1 MWREFIFEKDA
12 NSKRHLVMPHLR
24 MGKTYSNL
32 RIMKLKV
39 ILPKPIHMN
48 RHHWNNPHA
57 TRGKVLETKEPLH
70 ISTGFRF
77 EKINSIRN
85 LKTKN
90 MERIRTR

>member
-1 MWREFIFEKDA
+1 
-12 NSKRHLVMPHLR
+12 
-24 MGKTYSNL
+24 
-32 RIMKLKV
+32 
-39 ILPKPIHMN
+39 MN

-70 ISTGFRF
+70 IFTGFWF

-90 MERIRTR
+90 MEKRSYYWWLVISDALGVPIIEPKILATIGEL

>member
-1 MWREFIFEKDA
+1 MNYE
-12 NSKRHLVMPHLR
+12 
-24 MGKTYSNL
+24 
-32 RIMKLKV
+32 LKV

-48 RHHWNNPHA
+48 HHHWNNPHA

-85 LKTKN
+85 LKTQIWKELEHDRFL
-90 MERIRTR
+90 MLCFERVGGRDD